1 MDISN
6 NTGHD
11 ANYRVGAGGP
21 QGVKPRPLPGWN
33 PLQKRRRIKHQLD
46 HPGPWRVEFRV
57 QTGAEEVHVSS
68 IAHTAADLVEL
79 TEAGGSFDVVV
90 TRAAA
95 G

>member
-6 NTGHD
+6 NTGQD
-11 ANYRVGAGGP
+11 ANYRIGASGP
-21 QGVKPRPLPGWN
+21 QGVKPRPLPGWQ
-33 PLQKRRRIKHQLD
+33 PLNKRRRIKHSLD
-46 HPGPWRVEFRV
+46 QPGPWRVEFLV
-57 QTGAEEVHVSS
+57 QTGAEEIHVSS

-79 TEAGGSFDVVV
+79 TETSGSFDVVV

>member
-6 NTGHD
+6 NTGE
-11 ANYRVGAGGP
+11 NSKYKVSSSGA
-21 QGVKPRPLPGWN
+21 QGVQPRPAPGWKT
-33 PLQKRRRIKHQLD
+33 LQKRQRIRHQLD
-46 HPGPWRVEFRV
+46 QPGPWRVEFLVER
-57 QTGAEEVHVSS
+57 GGEEIHVSN

-79 TEAGGSFDVVV
+79 NESGGSFDVVV